1 MKSDKKSLVL
11 GVIIGLILAFFYFHY
26 FAPRYEINKTGF
38 STIKID
44 KWTGRSWRLVGDN
57 WTKMLDRD
65 EDWEQIDKT
74 LQEALKIPF
83 AQVDKVSALEKLRE
97 KYPLLNKISDDELL
111 ERIKLVYS
119 KLVLV
124 NMYLGDFLKTSG
136 EEPEDRSQEPEVRSQ
151 ESEKSNE

>member
-1 MKSDKKSLVL
+1 MKTEKKSLIL
-11 GVIIGLILAFFYFHY
+11 GVIIGLVLAFFYFHY
-26 FAPRYEINKTGF
+26 FAPRYEINKTGLF
-38 STIKID
+38 TIKID

-57 WTKMLDRD
+57 WTRMLDRD
-65 EDWEQIDKT
+65 EEWEQVDKT

-83 AQVDKVSALEKLRE
+83 VQVDQDSALEELRE

-136 EEPEDRSQEPEVRSQ
+136 EGSEAETV
-151 ESEKSNE
+151 ESSE